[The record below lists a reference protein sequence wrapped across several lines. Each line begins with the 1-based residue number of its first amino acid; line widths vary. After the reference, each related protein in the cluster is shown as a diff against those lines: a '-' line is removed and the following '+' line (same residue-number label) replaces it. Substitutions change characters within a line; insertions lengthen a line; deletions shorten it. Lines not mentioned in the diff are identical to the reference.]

1 MVKRVFVNFSNHPSH
16 LWNSKQVKAANIY
29 GEIEDIQFP
38 YIDPLMTSH
47 EIKKLA
53 GVYSQMICTLKP
65 VAVLVQGEMTLCF
78 NVIKELKKQNVKVVC
93 ACSNRFSNEFF
104 DDEGKVIKE
113 SIFQFVQFR
122 EY

>member
-1 MVKRVFVNFSNHPSH
+1 MVKRIFVNFSNHPSH
-16 LWNSKQVKAANIY
+16 LWNVEQVKAANIY
-29 GEIEDIQFP
+29 GEIEDIAFP
-38 YIDPLMTSH
+38 SIDPLLTSY

-53 GVYSQMICTLKP
+53 KVYSQMICALNP

-78 NVIKELKKQNVKVVC
+78 NVIKELKNQNIKVVC
-93 ACSNRFSNEFF
+93 ACSNRISKEFI
-104 DDEGKVIKE
+104 DEEKVIKE